1 MATQRNLPLI
11 TGSQNGYTTHNTALQ
26 QIDALAFGSVVGNTE
41 VDPTNYTPVAHGLYI
56 LPGAGVG
63 AWSGYNLGD
72 IAYRT
77 DTNSWVR
84 YVPNIGLTLYSS
96 VASSQIA
103 WDGSSWNTIGGG
115 GGSSTIVSELAYTP
129 LGGNNITLPNV
140 ETILD
145 GTHFIIDAQNIPTG
159 SYYAG
164 ITIPGNYNAITAPAT
179 IHITVIRAPSTVNSM
194 GFNLSPSATT
204 ENGYYPILRQ
214 HETFTRTLT
223 FNPIGTF
230 IVTASG
236 FSSGEASYHVNY
248 ALSGVDNDIVTFDF
262 PYTSQQVF
270 VDASTATGT
279 GNYTI
284 EVDGD
289 LLNNIYNRIH
299 CEVFIIDLP
308 VAYTNIVVDVTG
320 TTPGQGILTRAATH
334 NYQKITIDFDTTLGV
349 TIAS

>member
-11 TGSQNGYTTHNTALQ
+11 TGSQNGYVSHNTALQ

-41 VDPTNYTPVAHGLYI
+41 VDPANYTPTTHGLYI

-77 DTNSWVR
+77 DTSTWVR
-84 YVPNIGLTLYSS
+84 YVPNIGLTLYSL

-103 WDGSSWNTIGGG
+103 WDGFSWNTLGGG
-115 GGSSTIVSELAYTP
+115 GGTSTIVSELTFP
-129 LGGNNITLPNV
+129 TLGNNITLPNV

-145 GTHFIIDAQNIPTG
+145 GTHFIIDAITLSTANF
-159 SYYAG
+159 YAN
-164 ITIPGNYNAITAPAT
+164 ITIPGNYNAITAPVTA
-179 IHITVIRAPSTVNSM
+179 HFTVIRAPSTVNSI
-194 GFNLSPSATT
+194 GFTFSVSATT
-204 ENGYYPILRQ
+204 ENGFNPILRQ
-214 HETFTRTLT
+214 NETFTRTLT
-223 FNPIGTF
+223 FNPVGTF

-236 FSSGEASYHVNY
+236 FSSGEANYHVNY
-248 ALSGVDNDIVTFDF
+248 GLSGVDNDIVSFDF
-262 PYTSQQVF
+262 PYTNQQVF

-289 LLNNIYNRIH
+289 LLNNIFNRIH

-308 VAYTNIVVDVTG
+308 VAYTNIVVNVTG

-334 NYQKITIDFDTTLGV
+334 NYQKITIDFDTSAGV